1 MARRHAKSK
10 TGRKQR
16 RPTKL
21 QAPDLPAVALA
32 PTADTAEPV
41 LPCSRLGHSLAQAA
55 NGLCPALERMRLAR
69 SDSADAISAERGRP
83 PRGVLVVGMGDQ
95 DRGDGGVGVH
105 LIGWLAQ
112 LNWPESVV
120 FCQADETVPNR
131 AQDFARVI
139 LLDAI
144 EGSESPGTLYEADPE
159 ELLARSVGGAGSGL
173 GLLGMLPK
181 TVLKRISIF
190 GIQPATTTWGDTL
203 SREVISCMPMVMPYL
218 RAHILKAADEA
229 RAIN

>member
-1 MARRHAKSK
+1 MARKRPKSS
-10 TGRKQR
+10 TGRRQR
-16 RPTKL
+16 PPEKL
-21 QAPDLPAVALA
+21 EAHHPPAAAVASA
-32 PTADTAEPV
+32 ADTATPI
-41 LPCSRLGHSLAQAA
+41 LPCSRLKHAFSQAA
-55 NGLCPALERMRLAR
+55 NGPCPALERIRFAR
-69 SDSADAISAERGRP
+69 GDSADAVSDEPGRLP
-83 PRGVLVVGMGDQ
+83 SGVLVVGMGDE

-105 LIGWLAQ
+105 LIGCLAQ

-120 FCQADETVPNR
+120 FCQADDTVPKR
-131 AQDFARVI
+131 AQSFARVI

-144 EGSESPGTLYEADPE
+144 EGPELPGTLYEADPE

-203 SREVISCMPMVMPYL
+203 SREVISCMPMLLPYL
-218 RAHILKAADEA
+218 RAYILKAADEA